1 MFGRLGKRAGR
12 REVDGGMNQ
21 AGKMGRTEDE
31 LLQWREDVDAK
42 CHLHLVDLEREPFRE
57 GLVGGDGGGGG
68 G

>member
-1 MFGRLGKRAGR
+1 M
-12 REVDGGMNQ
+12 VDRQ

-31 LLQWREDVDAK
+31 LLQRREDVDAK
-42 CHLHLVDLEREPFRE
+42 CHLHLVDLEREPLRE